1 MVIPNLK
8 LNSKKGQY
16 KIKEM
21 IFMLIFITIFFAI
34 VFLFYI
40 SISSSGIKETYYQNM
55 KTGALLLVTRLADS
69 PELGCGKSL
78 CIDSDKLVVLKE
90 HQVFSN
96 FWTIDGLVIKK
107 IYPDSANKTI
117 ECNVG
122 NYPNC
127 NTYTIKK
134 PINNSVP
141 DESFASLC
149 RVESKDRFSYQKC
162 ELGKILVYTSKEL
175 KK

>member
-1 MVIPNLK
+1 MI
-8 LNSKKGQY
+8 SKNIELISKRGQY

-40 SISSSGIKETYYQNM
+40 SLSSSGIKESYYQNM

-78 CIDSDKLVVLKE
+78 CIDTDKLVVLKE
-90 HQVFSN
+90 HQVFSS

-107 IYPDSANKTI
+107 LYPESGNRTI

-127 NTYTIKK
+127 NSYTIKK
-134 PINNSVP
+134 PLNNTMP

-149 RVESKDRFSYQKC
+149 RVESKDGFSYQKC
-162 ELGKILVYTSKEL
+162 ELGKILVYTSGEV